1 MIALLFILRI
11 PDHHEGSRKA
21 RSWKETMIIFKTV
34 AANRAILTTS
44 AVEASILF
52 AYGTF
57 ETFLPLYALQKKL
70 TIYEVGIFLSSQVIT
85 LALTKPMMG
94 RFSDRHG
101 RSPQIFAGALIGAG
115 CIGSFALFKT
125 FLPLLVL
132 SVLFGLSLSI
142 VTSATSAFIADLTD
156 RTTHGSAMG
165 ILGSIMD
172 IGHTTG
178 PLVSGVV
185 ATYFGFSKSFLAAS
199 IVLMIAALI
208 FRVCISKQVS
218 QFPKTKGYLS

>member
-1 MIALLFILRI
+1 MKDPGKL
-11 PDHHEGSRKA
+11 EY
-21 RSWKETMIIFKTV
+21 WKNMIIFKTV
-34 AANRAILTTS
+34 QPIGDPHNQRCRT
-44 AVEASILF
+44 SILF

-70 TIYEVGIFLSSQVIT
+70 TVYEVGIFLSSQVIT

-101 RSPQIFAGALIGAG
+101 RRPQIFAGALIGAG

-178 PLVSGVV
+178 PLSGVV
-185 ATYFGFSKSFLAAS
+185 ATYFGFSKSFLTAS
-199 IVLMIAALI
+199 L
-208 FRVCISKQVS
+208 FS
-218 QFPKTKGYLS
+218 